1 MFNKR
6 QTSHKEDRWMTAHR
20 KMLVFV
26 CSLIASAGCQEPRA
40 ALDLPP
46 IEPQVVPAAPPIR
59 PAEPRIARPPV
70 VAPRRPQLVQAL
82 PAGRSVQGRP
92 VNATAIGNGDQ
103 CVMFIG
109 GIHGNEPAGVGL
121 CEQLAAYLGAHDEL
135 VYGLK
140 VIVIPAANPDG
151 LAGATRGNA
160 HGVDIN
166 RNFAT
171 GNYRSSAINGG
182 QAMSQP
188 EAQYLRELIDRYRPV
203 RIITIHQPLSCIDY
217 DGPAQAL
224 AATVARASGLPIKKL
239 GARPGSLGSYAGV
252 ENRIPTV
259 TVELPKD
266 TSNLTPVQVWA
277 RYGGALMAA
286 VNPRGSATTLDNVGK

>member
-1 MFNKR
+1 
-6 QTSHKEDRWMTAHR
+6 MTAHQR
-20 KMLVFV
+20 MLVFV
-26 CSLIASAGCQEPRA
+26 CSLMAVAGCEPPRA

-46 IEPQVVPAAPPIR
+46 GQPQITYVAPPAR
-59 PAEPRIARPPV
+59 PREPRIVRPPV
-70 VAPRRPQLVQAL
+70 APPRPQPLVQAL

-92 VNATAIGNGDQ
+92 VNATAIGSGDQ

-121 CEQLAAYLGAHDEL
+121 CQQLAAYLGAHDEL

-140 VIVIPAANPDG
+140 VIIVPAANPDG
-151 LAGATRGNA
+151 LAAATRGNA

-171 GNYRSSAINGG
+171 CNYTASAVHGG

-188 EAQYLRELIDRYRPV
+188 EAQYLRELIDRYRPM
-203 RIITIHQPLSCIDY
+203 RIITIHQPLACIDY
-217 DGPAQAL
+217 DGPAQGL
-224 AATVARASGLPIKKL
+224 AASVARASGLPVKKL

-252 ENRIPTV
+252 ENHIPTV
-259 TVELPKD
+259 TVELPQD
-266 TSNLTPVQVWA
+266 ASILTAVQVWA
-277 RYGGALMAA
+277 RYGGAMMAA
-286 VNPRGSATTLDNVGK
+286 VNHRGTPATLDNFGK

>member
-1 MFNKR
+1 
-6 QTSHKEDRWMTAHR
+6 
-20 KMLVFV
+20 
-26 CSLIASAGCQEPRA
+26 
-40 ALDLPP
+40 
-46 IEPQVVPAAPPIR
+46 
-59 PAEPRIARPPV
+59 
-70 VAPRRPQLVQAL
+70 
-82 PAGRSVQGRP
+82 
-92 VNATAIGNGDQ
+92 VNATAIGSGDQ

-140 VIVIPAANPDG
+140 VIIVPAANPDG
-151 LAGATRGNA
+151 LAACTRGNA

-171 GNYRSSAINGG
+171 GNYRASAINGG

-188 EAQYLRELIDRYRPV
+188 EAIYLRELIDRYRPV

-224 AATVARASGLPIKKL
+224 AAAVARASGLPIKKL

-266 TSNLTPVQVWA
+266 TSNLTPAQVWA

-286 VNPRGSATTLDNVGK
+286 VNHRGSATTLDNVGK

>member
-1 MFNKR
+1 
-6 QTSHKEDRWMTAHR
+6 MTAHR

-26 CSLIASAGCQEPRA
+26 CSLIAAAGCQEPRA
-40 ALDLPP
+40 AMDLPP
-46 IEPQVVPAAPPIR
+46 IEPQVVPVAPPIR
-59 PAEPRIARPPV
+59 PIQPRIARPPV
-70 VAPRRPQLVQAL
+70 VAPRRPQFVQAL

-92 VNATAIGNGDQ
+92 VNTTAIGNGDQ

-140 VIVIPAANPDG
+140 VIIVPAANPDG
-151 LAGATRGNA
+151 LAGASRGNA
-160 HGVDIN
+160 RGVDIN

-171 GNYRSSAINGG
+171 SNYRSSAINGG

-188 EAQYLRELIDRYRPV
+188 EAQYLRELIDRYHPV
-203 RIITIHQPLSCIDY
+203 RIITIHQPLACIDY

-224 AATVARASGLPIKKL
+224 AAAVARASGLPIKKL

-252 ENRIPTV
+252 ENGIAVV
-259 TVELPKD
+259 TVELPNGA
-266 TSNLTPVQVWA
+266 SNLTAAQVWA
-277 RYGGALMAA
+277 RYGGAMMAA
-286 VNPRGSATTLDNVGK
+286 VNPQGSATTLNNMGK

>member
-1 MFNKR
+1 
-6 QTSHKEDRWMTAHR
+6 MTAHR

-46 IEPQVVPAAPPIR
+46 LEPRIAPAAPPVR
-59 PAEPRIARPPV
+59 PAEPRISRPPV
-70 VAPRRPQLVQAL
+70 VAPRRPQFVQAL

-92 VNATAIGNGDQ
+92 VNATAIGSGDQ

-121 CEQLAAYLGAHDEL
+121 CQQLAAYLGAHDEL

-140 VIVIPAANPDG
+140 VIIVPAANPDG
-151 LAGATRGNA
+151 LAAATRGNA

-171 GNYRSSAINGG
+171 CNYTASAVHGG

-188 EAQYLRELIDRYRPV
+188 EAQYLRELIDRYRPM
-203 RIITIHQPLSCIDY
+203 RIITIHQPLACIDY

-224 AATVARASGLPIKKL
+224 AAAVARASGLPVKKL

-252 ENRIPTV
+252 ENGIAVV
-259 TVELPKD
+259 TVELPNGA
-266 TSNLTPVQVWA
+266 SNLTAAQVWA
-277 RYGGALMAA
+277 RYGGAMMAA
-286 VNPRGSATTLDNVGK
+286 VNHQGSTTTVNHRGSATTLDNVGK